1 MLRSG
6 PTINIATL
14 DHPDRRASDLHHMK
28 ENKAKHRVDD
38 EDKGERIAHKHCRFA
53 IFETVEDR
61 TKCVKRRDKRKM

>member
-28 ENKAKHRVDD
+28 ENKAKHRVDE
-38 EDKGERIAHKHCRFA
+38 EDQVERIAHKHWGFA
-53 IFETVEDR
+53 IFEAVEDR